1 MMCVRNDYTF
11 KSGSFMSK
19 RIVFAAV
26 MAAFIAANLNA
37 SGPFDWFSNNRKGSS
52 AKLSKLRRIL
62 NSPEKMT
69 ELYGPSILVRVAK
82 IDQPKQSKFV
92 TQPD

>member
-1 MMCVRNDYTF
+1 
-11 KSGSFMSK
+11 MSK

-37 SGPFDWFSNNRKGSS
+37 SGPFGLRPFKRR
-52 AKLSKLRRIL
+52 ATHTKLSMLRHIQM
-62 NSPEKMT
+62 SPEKLT
-69 ELYGPSILVRVAK
+69 ELYGPSILIRKSRADELK
-82 IDQPKQSKFV
+82 KSKFV